1 MSLVFPTPPSKLLRF
16 EPKAWSTFDERVT
29 RTDKNYETPV
39 SVADWPPID
48 HLVTEDEQPVDNL
61 PSAKQQRLLV
71 ESLYS
76 SWAGPG
82 GGGPF
87 LADANIGV
95 FATAKAPPLVP
106 DMFLSL
112 NVQVAKDWW
121 QKRHRSYLVWEFLKP
136 PDVVIE
142 IVSNREG
149 DEDGSKLRDYA
160 RMGIRYYLIFDPTEQ
175 LGKGVLR
182 VYELRRRTYVETTTR
197 WLTAVGLGVTLWNGT
212 YEDKEEVWLRWCDS
226 EGNLILTGAE
236 RATQEYHRAEQECQR
251 AEQEHQR
258 AEQERQE
265 KEQALS
271 QLAQERQEK
280 ELVQSQLAQERQHAE
295 QERQEKELVLSQL
308 AQARAISAQE
318 RLQHERLLAQLR
330 ALGVEP
336 E

>member
-1 MSLVFPTPPSKLLRF
+1 MSLVFPTPPSRLLRF
-16 EPKAWSTFDERVT
+16 EPKAWSTVDERVM

-39 SVADWPPID
+39 SVPDGLLID
-48 HLVTEDEQPVDNL
+48 QLVTEDEQPVDNL

-76 SWAGPG
+76 SWAGPV

-95 FATAKAPPLVP
+95 FATAKTPPLVP

-112 NVQVAKDWW
+112 KVQVAKDWW

-136 PDVVIE
+136 PEVVIE
-142 IVSNREG
+142 IVSNRKGE
-149 DEDGSKLRDYA
+149 EDGRKLQDYA
-160 RMGIRYYLIFDPTEQ
+160 KLGSRYYIIFDPTEQ
-175 LGKGVLR
+175 LKEGVLR
-182 VYELRRRTYVETTTR
+182 VYELRHHAYVKLSTR
-197 WLTAVGLGVTLWNGT
+197 WLSAVGLGVTLWTGT
-212 YEDKEEVWLRWCDS
+212 YEEKEEVWLRWCDP

-236 RATQEYHRAEQECQR
+236 RATQEYRRAERER
-251 AEQEHQR
+251 QR

-280 ELVQSQLAQERQHAE
+280 ELVQSQLAQ
-295 QERQEKELVLSQL
+295 
-308 AQARAISAQE
+308 ARTISAQE
-318 RLQHERLLAQLR
+318 RLQNERLLAQLR
-330 ALGVEP
+330 ALGIEP